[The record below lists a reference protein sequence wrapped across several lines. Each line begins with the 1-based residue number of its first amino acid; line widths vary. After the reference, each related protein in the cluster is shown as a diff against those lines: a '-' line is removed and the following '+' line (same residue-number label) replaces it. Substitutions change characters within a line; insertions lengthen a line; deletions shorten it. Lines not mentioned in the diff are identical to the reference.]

1 MTPIGTALR
10 RTVLLTL
17 LALGAGAALSWWRSQ
32 ATTPTPAQPPQ
43 WPDWPARADSTRA
56 TDGSGAAD
64 GPDGS
69 GAAGAATT
77 STGEAAAATGDDDE
91 TAWLPGNEDGSA
103 PASHPIKAKESSG
116 IFHVPGGRFYD
127 RTKPD
132 RCYPTAAAAEADG
145 YRRSKT

>member
-17 LALGAGAALSWWRSQ
+17 LALGVGAALSWWRSQ

-43 WPDWPARADSTRA
+43 WPDWPARADA
-56 TDGSGAAD
+56 TDKSGAAD
-64 GPDGS
+64 D
-69 GAAGAATT
+69 AATAT
-77 STGEAAAATGDDDE
+77 DAAPATTATTANDAAE
-91 TAWLPGNEDGSA
+91 PAWLPANEDGST
-103 PASHPIKAKESSG
+103 PAGHPVKVKESSG

-132 RCYPTAAAAEADG
+132 RCYPTAAAAETDG

>member
-17 LALGAGAALSWWRSQ
+17 LALGVGAALSWWRSQ

-43 WPDWPARADSTRA
+43 WPDWPARADSTDK
-56 TDGSGAAD
+56 T
-64 GPDGS
+64 
-69 GAAGAATT
+69 GAAGASGATATT
-77 STGEAAAATGDDDE
+77 AAAPNDAAPP
-91 TAWLPGNEDGSA
+91 AWLPANEDGST
-103 PASHPIKAKESSG
+103 PAGHPVKVKESSG

-132 RCYPTAAAAEADG
+132 RCYPTAAAAEAVG

>member
-1 MTPIGTALR
+1 M
-10 RTVLLTL
+10 LLTL
-17 LALGAGAALSWWRSQ
+17 VALGVGAAVSWWRSQ

-43 WPDWPARADSTRA
+43 WPGWPERANA
-56 TDGSGAAD
+56 TDKSGESGAAT
-64 GPDGS
+64 
-69 GAAGAATT
+69 AAHPTTTEAT
-77 STGEAAAATGDDDE
+77 SDSAER
-91 TAWLPGNEDGSA
+91 AWLPANDDGST
-103 PASHPIKAKESSG
+103 PAGHPVKVKESSG

>member
-17 LALGAGAALSWWRSQ
+17 LALGVGATLSWWRSQ

-43 WPDWPARADSTRA
+43 WPDWPERADA
-56 TDGSGAAD
+56 TDKSGAAD
-64 GPDGS
+64 
-69 GAAGAATT
+69 AVV
-77 STGEAAAATGDDDE
+77 AAASDA
-91 TAWLPGNEDGSA
+91 AAPVWLPANEDGST
-103 PASHPIKAKESSG
+103 PAGHPVKVKESSG

>member
-10 RTVLLTL
+10 RTALLTL
-17 LALGAGAALSWWRSQ
+17 LALGVGAAVAWWRGQS
-32 ATTPTPAQPPQ
+32 ATPTPAQPPQ
-43 WPDWPARADSTRA
+43 WPEWTSRADESREVAAPSIA
-56 TDGSGAAD
+56 TEQ
-64 GPDGS
+64 P
-69 GAAGAATT
+69 
-77 STGEAAAATGDDDE
+77 
-91 TAWLPGNEDGSA
+91 WLPGNVDGST
-103 PASHPIKAKESSG
+103 PESHPVKVKESSG

>member
-17 LALGAGAALSWWRSQ
+17 LALGVGAALSWWRSQ
-32 ATTPTPAQPPQ
+32 ATTPTPSQPPQ
-43 WPDWPARADSTRA
+43 WPDWPAR
-56 TDGSGAAD
+56 TDE
-64 GPDGS
+64 PD
-69 GAAGAATT
+69 AAGA
-77 STGEAAAATGDDDE
+77 TGAATA
-91 TAWLPGNEDGSA
+91 TNWLPANEDGST
-103 PASHPIKAKESSG
+103 PAGHPIKVKESSG

>member
-17 LALGAGAALSWWRSQ
+17 LALGVGAALSWWRSQ
-32 ATTPTPAQPPQ
+32 ATTPTPAQPPH
-43 WPDWPARADSTRA
+43 WPDWPPRADA
-56 TDGSGAAD
+56 TDDSGATD
-64 GPDGS
+64 NS
-69 GAAGAATT
+69 GATA
-77 STGEAAAATGDDDE
+77 AAAATASNAAAP
-91 TAWLPGNEDGSA
+91 AWLPANEDGST
-103 PASHPIKAKESSG
+103 PAGHPVKAKESSG

-132 RCYPTAAAAEADG
+132 RCYTTAAAAEADG

>member
-10 RTVLLTL
+10 RTVLLAL
-17 LALGAGAALSWWRSQ
+17 LALGAGAALSWWRNQ
-32 ATTPTPAQPPQ
+32 TTTPTPAQTPR
-43 WPDWPARADSTRA
+43 WPDWPERADA
-56 TDGSGAAD
+56 TDNSGAT
-64 GPDGS
+64 
-69 GAAGAATT
+69 AATAT
-77 STGEAAAATGDDDE
+77 PAAAASDVAE
-91 TAWLPGNEDGSA
+91 PAWLPANEDGST
-103 PASHPIKAKESSG
+103 PAGHPVKVKESSG